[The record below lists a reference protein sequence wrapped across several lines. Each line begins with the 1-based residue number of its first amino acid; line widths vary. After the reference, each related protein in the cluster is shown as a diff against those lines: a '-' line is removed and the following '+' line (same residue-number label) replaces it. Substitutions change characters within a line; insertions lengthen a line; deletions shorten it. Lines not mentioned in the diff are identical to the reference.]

1 MGVPALLIDKVPVM
15 IDPKDLGKAD
25 SLRYNV
31 IIFIK
36 EANYERAIAEL
47 RNYYEKPSDFPK
59 FKGRIERYIQHAIDL
74 VRAIEMKRNFPGL
87 DRLTIAKQQDLKFKI
102 KQHIDEL
109 VFCIRKIE
117 RVEMSL
123 RHEDVRSTVLIVR
136 AVVISAFSITL
147 LAFVLELV
155 RGLFVNTVVVADDLY
170 QDFFDMILRLF

>member
-1 MGVPALLIDKVPVM
+1 MGAPALLIDKIPVM
-15 IDPKDLGKAD
+15 IDPKDLGQAD

-47 RNYYEKPSDFPK
+47 RNYYEKPSEYPM
-59 FKGRIERYIQHAIDL
+59 FKKRIERYVQHAVDL

-87 DRLTIAKQQDLKFKI
+87 DRLTIAKQMDLKLKI

-117 RVEMSL
+117 KVELSL
-123 RHEDVRSTVLIVR
+123 RHEDVRSTILIVR
-136 AVVISAFSITL
+136 AVVISAFSIVF
-147 LAFVLELV
+147 LAFVLELF
-155 RGLFVNTVVVADDLY
+155 RGLFTNTVVVVDDLY
-170 QDFFDMILRLF
+170 QELFDILSRLF

>member
-1 MGVPALLIDKVPVM
+1 MIDKIPVM

-31 IIFIK
+31 IVFIK

-47 RNYYEKPSDFPK
+47 RKYYEKPSDYPTFQ
-59 FKGRIERYIQHAIDL
+59 GRIERYVSHAVDL

-87 DRLTIAKQQDLKFKI
+87 DRLTIAKQQDLKLKI

-109 VFCIRKIE
+109 VFCLRKIE

-123 RHEDVRSTVLIVR
+123 RHEDVRSTVLILR
-136 AVVISAFSITL
+136 AIVISAFSITL
-147 LAFVLELV
+147 LAFALELF
-155 RGLFVNTVVVADDLY
+155 RGLFMNTVVVADDLY
-170 QDFFDMILRLF
+170 QEFFDFIIKLL